1 MRELLSQ
8 RQLPEH
14 PLDDLTIRFILDNF
28 AVMDSNNFEG
38 KVGVGEREG
47 RVFSNLVAERH
58 HYMSHGI
65 GRSGD
70 IMANQPKAA
79 GSSLML
85 ELTRFLT
92 VSALHQLN
100 YEFVKEVLLL
110 PTATGMSLSMVFL
123 TLAGLRPKAKYV
135 IWSRI
140 DQKTCLKSIISAN
153 LEPISIEPKLAG
165 DHLETDLDGINA
177 AVEKVGA
184 ENVLAIVS
192 TTSCFAPRTPDN
204 TP

>member
-1 MRELLSQ
+1 
-8 RQLPEH
+8 
-14 PLDDLTIRFILDNF
+14 
-28 AVMDSNNFEG
+28 
-38 KVGVGEREG
+38 
-47 RVFSNLVAERH
+47 
-58 HYMSHGI
+58 
-65 GRSGD
+65 
-70 IMANQPKAA
+70 MANQPKAA

-153 LEPISIEPKLAG
+153 LEPISIELKLDG